1 MPTATIP
8 NPSETFDLDNLDC
21 DNFDLDEDFDG
32 EYDDDDT
39 NDSLQQAGKKRRVL
53 TKNQRVA
60 ANQRERKRMGIMNE
74 AFQNLKLA
82 LPHKTGRKR
91 RKMSRLDIV
100 CGALEYIGYLGD
112 MLDSTTGPIELN
124 FEAYQ
129 NSLDLF

>member
-1 MPTATIP
+1 MPTIP

-53 TKNQRVA
+53 TKTQRVA

-74 AFQNLKLA
+74 AFENLKQA

-100 CGALEYIGYLGD
+100 CGALEYIGYLSD